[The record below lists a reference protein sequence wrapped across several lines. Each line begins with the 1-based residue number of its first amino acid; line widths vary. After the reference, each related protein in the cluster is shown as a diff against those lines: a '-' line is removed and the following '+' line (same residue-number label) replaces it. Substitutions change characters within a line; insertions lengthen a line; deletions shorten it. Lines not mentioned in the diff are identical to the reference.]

1 MLKIALAQM
10 EVRACCPDIN
20 LEKMLKF
27 IEDAKKEEA
36 DIIIFP
42 FYALSGDF
50 TSSTYDRLAFF
61 EDLQTYNNDILEASE
76 GITILFSN
84 HGDGRIT
91 FAASNKKFIED
102 EHHFDTFDLE
112 IKGKKY
118 HILCEP
124 DAKRSREEHVF
135 KKKFDFIVINAA
147 TEFITGQNKSRDE
160 TFRRCAKDNGC
171 PMIYINCVGSQ
182 NTGKTIYTLD
192 GHSSVYN
199 ANGDVIVRAKS
210 FEEELVFFDFDEVNN
225 MPPIEETEES
235 DIAEI
240 YQALYHGVKTFLGQ
254 IGIKKIVIGISGG
267 IDSAVDAA
275 LYTKIL
281 GTDNVLLVNMPSVFN
296 SATTKGLSEQL
307 AKNLGCN
314 YMIVPIQ
321 ESVDY
326 TVKQIESIPIRGARS
341 KEQGASEIADNV
353 LDPSPL
359 TLAPIVRENIQ
370 ARDRSSRVLAALAA
384 AFGGGFTCNANKAET
399 TIGYATMY
407 GDCAGVVSALA
418 DLWKYQVYDL
428 AKYFNE
434 VVYGR
439 EVIPQGIIDI
449 VPSAELS
456 TAQNVDEG
464 KGDPLK
470 YPYHD
475 YLFKAFV
482 EAEVTPAEIIQWYTE
497 GILEEKIGCEDGL
510 VAKYFANAEEFIND
524 LERWWNQFT
533 GIAVAK
539 RIQAPPIIAVTDHA
553 FGSFFLREAQ
563 GCTYYSRAYKAL
575 KSKLLA
581 K

>member
-10 EVRACCPDIN
+10 EVRAGQPDIN

-36 DIIIFP
+36 DVIVFPHYAIPGSMLRNPMYTISHITSPSFTKDCISYTENIVKSSKDISIF
-42 FYALSGDF
+42 
-50 TSSTYDRLAFF
+50 
-61 EDLQTYNNDILEASE
+61 
-76 GITILFSN
+76 FSN
-84 HGDGRIT
+84 YGYDDTVFLAARNGNLIYDEGD
-91 FAASNKKFIED
+91 
-102 EHHFDTFDLE
+102 L
-112 IKGKKY
+112 
-118 HILCEP
+118 
-124 DAKRSREEHVF
+124 
-135 KKKFDFIVINAA
+135 
-147 TEFITGQNKSRDE
+147 E
-160 TFRRCAKDNGC
+160 TFRIAMK
-171 PMIYINCVGSQ
+171 
-182 NTGKTIYTLD
+182 GKSYRIAYGFGNEYFPPNLD
-192 GHSSVYN
+192 FVESNFDFCIVMSSTPF
-199 ANGDVIVRAKS
+199 VIDKNK
-210 FEEELVFFDFDEVNN
+210 DFDEYFRDMAKELNCPIIYVNN
-225 MPPIEETEES
+225 IGVQNKGKNIYPFDGNSTVYNSKGEIVLRAKPFEESLLFFDLGTVDSMPPIVEPEEPK
-235 DIAEI
+235 IAEV
-240 YQALYHGVKTFLGQ
+240 YRALHGGLKHFLSQ
-254 IGIKKIVIGISGG
+254 IGMKKMVIGISGG

-275 LYTKIL
+275 LYTKVL
-281 GTDNVLLVNMPSVFN
+281 GKENVLLVNMPSKFN
-296 SATTKGLSEQL
+296 SSTTKDLSKKL
-307 AKNLGCN
+307 ADNLGCN
-314 YMIVPIQ
+314 YMVVPIQ

-326 TVKQIESIPIRGARS
+326 TVRQLESTPVTYL
-341 KEQGASEIADNV
+341 ADGSTHKV
-353 LDPSPL
+353 ELSSF
-359 TLAPIVRENIQ
+359 VRENIQ

-384 AFGGGFTCNANKAET
+384 SFGGGFTCNANKAET

-428 AKYFNE
+428 AKYLNE

-475 YLFKAFV
+475 YLFRAFV
-482 EAEVTPAEIIQWYTE
+482 EGEGVTPEEILQWYAD
-497 GILEEKIGCEDGL
+497 GKLEENIGCEKGL
-510 VAKYFANAEEFIND
+510 VKKYFANAEEFIND

-539 RIQAPPIIAVTDHA
+539 RIQAPPIIAVTTGA
-553 FGSFFLREAQ
+553 FGVDFPEAQ

-575 KSKLLA
+575 KAKLLEGM

>member
-10 EVRACCPDIN
+10 EVRAGQPDIN

-36 DIIIFP
+36 DVIVFP
-42 FYALSGDF
+42 HMSIVSDTFDNRIR
-50 TSSTYDRLAFF
+50 TSSLNKDC
-61 EDLQTYNNDILEASE
+61 ESCNEHILKASE

-84 HGDGRIT
+84 FVGDLF
-91 FAASNKKFIED
+91 FAAKNGKWIDDSDSFEIFKIRMKGKRYKIVY
-102 EHHFDTFDLE
+102 TFENQDLTADLE
-112 IKGKKY
+112 FR
-118 HILCEP
+118 ENNP
-124 DAKRSREEHVF
+124 DFCVVFSATPFVQGINEE
-135 KKKFDFIVINAA
+135 
-147 TEFITGQNKSRDE
+147 RDNYISE
-160 TFRRCAKDNGC
+160 QTKALGC
-171 PMIYINCVGSQ
+171 PTIYVNCIGAQ
-182 NTGKTIYTLD
+182 NTGKNIYPFD
-192 GHSSVYN
+192 GNSTVYN
-199 ANGDVIVRAKS
+199 SKGEIVLRAKP
-210 FEEELVFFDFDEVNN
+210 FEESLLFFDLGTVDS
-225 MPPIEETEES
+225 MPPIVEPEEPK
-235 DIAEI
+235 IAEV
-240 YQALYHGVKTFLGQ
+240 YRALHGGLKHFLSQ
-254 IGIKKIVIGISGG
+254 IGMKKMVIGISGG

-275 LYTKIL
+275 LYTKVL
-281 GTDNVLLVNMPSVFN
+281 GKENVLLVNMPSKFN
-296 SATTKGLSEQL
+296 SSTTKDLSKKL
-307 AKNLGCN
+307 ADNLGCN
-314 YMIVPIQ
+314 YMVVPIQ

-326 TVKQIESIPIRGARS
+326 TVRQLESTPVTYL
-341 KEQGASEIADNV
+341 ADGSTHKV
-353 LDPSPL
+353 ELSSF
-359 TLAPIVRENIQ
+359 VRENIQ

-384 AFGGGFTCNANKAET
+384 SFGGGFTCNANKAET

-428 AKYFNE
+428 AKYLNE

-475 YLFKAFV
+475 YLFRAFV
-482 EAEVTPAEIIQWYTE
+482 EGEGVTPEEILQWYAD
-497 GILEEKIGCEDGL
+497 GKLEENIGCEKGL
-510 VAKYFANAEEFIND
+510 VNKYFANAEEFIND

-539 RIQAPPIIAVTDHA
+539 RIQAPPIITVTTGA
-553 FGSFFLREAQ
+553 FGVDFPEAQ

-575 KSKLLA
+575 KVKLLEGM

>member
-10 EVRACCPDIN
+10 EVRAGQPDIN

-27 IEDAKKEEA
+27 IEDAKREEA
-36 DIIIFP
+36 DMIVFPYMAFLSDIFDSTVINP
-42 FYALSGDF
+42 SLSRDCE
-50 TSSTYDRLAFF
+50 SCN
-61 EDLQTYNNDILEASE
+61 EDILKASE
-76 GITILFSN
+76 GITVLFSN
-84 HGDGRIT
+84 FVDNLF
-91 FAASNKKFIED
+91 FAAKNGKWIDSSDSYELFKIRM
-102 EHHFDTFDLE
+102 
-112 IKGKKY
+112 KGKRYKIVYTFENAEYIADLKFREKNPDFCVVFSSAPFVQSTTKGRDY
-118 HILCEP
+118 HIG
-124 DAKRSREEHVF
+124 EHT
-135 KKKFDFIVINAA
+135 KAL
-147 TEFITGQNKSRDE
+147 
-160 TFRRCAKDNGC
+160 GC
-171 PMIYINCVGSQ
+171 PTIYVNCVGTQ
-182 NTGKTIYTLD
+182 NKGKTIYPFD
-192 GHSSVYN
+192 GNSTVYN
-199 ANGDVIVRAKS
+199 SKGEIVLRGKS
-210 FEEELVFFDFDEVNN
+210 FEESLLLFDLGTVDS
-225 MPPIEETEES
+225 MPPIVEPEEPE
-235 DIAEI
+235 IAEV
-240 YQALYHGVKTFLGQ
+240 YRALHGGLKHFLSQ
-254 IGIKKIVIGISGG
+254 IGMKKMVIGISGG

-275 LYTKIL
+275 LYTKVL
-281 GTDNVLLVNMPSVFN
+281 GAENVLLVNMPSVYN

-314 YMIVPIQ
+314 YMVVPIQ

-326 TVKQIESIPIRGARS
+326 TVRQLESTPVTYLADGSTHNIELSS
-341 KEQGASEIADNV
+341 F
-353 LDPSPL
+353 
-359 TLAPIVRENIQ
+359 VRENIQ

-384 AFGGGFTCNANKAET
+384 SFGGGFTCNANKAET

-428 AKYFNE
+428 ARYLNDT
-434 VVYGR
+434 VYGR

-475 YLFKAFV
+475 YLFRAFV
-482 EAEVTPAEIIQWYTE
+482 ESEDQVTPEEILQWYAD
-497 GILEEKIGCEDGL
+497 GKLEENIGCEKGL
-510 VAKYFANAEEFIND
+510 VKKYFANAEEFIND

-539 RIQAPPIIAVTDHA
+539 RIQAPPIIAVTAHA
-553 FGSFFLREAQ
+553 FGSDYFEAQ

-575 KSKLLA
+575 KAKLLEGT